1 MRVLVFFLLTTT
13 AMAQSTVYIDQV
25 GNNNNMFVS
34 QTAAEGSTAIILNNG
49 DSNNMSIRQDGIGTH
64 SAFIGTPPSQTL
76 STTTPGNQN
85 FVWNNAS
92 NNSNNILTI
101 LQTGSG
107 HHVAAINLDGN
118 TNNNNNTASIVQS
131 GNVNK
136 SFVLNLSGSGIGA
149 TVVQDN
155 LTTPDAASMS
165 ITCLAPPCSGYSYI
179 KH

>member
-1 MRVLVFFLLTTT
+1 MKILIFLLMTTT

-25 GNNNNMFVS
+25 GNNNNVLVS

-49 DSNNMSIRQDGIGTH
+49 DGNNLSIRQDGIGLH

-76 STTTPGNQN
+76 STFAPGNQN
-85 FVWNNAS
+85 FVWNNSS
-92 NNSNNILTI
+92 NNSNNIFTI

-107 HHVAAINLDGN
+107 NKVAAINLDST
-118 TNNNNNTASIVQS
+118 TNNNNNTASIVQG
-131 GNVNK
+131 GNANK
-136 SFVLNLSGSGIGA
+136 SFALNLSGSGISA

-155 LTTPDAASMS
+155 QTTPDAASMS
-165 ITCLAPPCSGYSYI
+165 ITCLAPPCSGYTYT